1 MHIIKPISNNNSG
14 YCMRLANGQGWY
26 ISATEQLRPWAEK
39 LAAIMQLR
47 VCEPNGYPRLIFTL
61 KNAGRRQVSE
71 PSGTPDEDVAQALTG
86 WGWKAHDVSDMR
98 IWSRSDLTD
107 VICEI
112 GIGEENLN
120 ILMMR
125 ASLYPIYQRIQDSGG
140 LPLHAGL
147 VERDGRGILLAAP
160 RNTGKSTC
168 CRRIPKPWYAL
179 CDEEA
184 LIVRN
189 DQKKYLV
196 HPFPTWS
203 HYLMKRSEPTW
214 NIQQHVPLT
223 AIFFL
228 EQAEVDEVT
237 LLGQGKAA
245 VSISNSAFQ
254 VCYRYWNDLDN
265 EIIRTHRK
273 GLFENACKLAKSIP
287 AFRLRVSLTGRFWE
301 KIEAVLQ

>member
-1 MHIIKPISNNNSG
+1 
-14 YCMRLANGQGWY
+14 MRLANGQGWY